1 MSSVAD
7 AVKTA
12 VIIEDDPEIRLI
24 LSEVLESAGFSTV
37 AVGNGVDGVRAVLT
51 YRPLLTTLDVRM
63 PGIDGFEAARRI
75 RAQSD
80 TYLIMLTGLQD
91 VNRLDLWDGSTWV
104 AVSVGRSSWTTIT
117 PESPW
122 TQNGNNNGTFQYRL
136 LNISGEESLQF
147 RGALGRASYP
157 TSPAGSYVVN
167 NTALPSSV
175 RPSTLRTVLIP
186 CSDTSSERIALKLDV
201 KTDGYLEVFG
211 FSSTAKPP
219 WIGFNGVTVSL

>member
-1 MSSVAD
+1 MPTTDDYGQGVQIASLTDAPDANKLAKDITNAIAQRSVLRFASS
-7 AVKTA
+7 
-12 VIIEDDPEIRLI
+12 
-24 LSEVLESAGFSTV
+24 SARGAT
-37 AVGNGVDGVRAVLT
+37 LT
-51 YRPLLTTLDVRM
+51 SPVE
-63 PGIDGFEAARRI
+63 G
-75 RAQSD
+75 
-80 TYLIMLTGLQD
+80 MLTWLQD
-91 VNRLDLWDGSTWV
+91 VNRLDLYDGSSWV

-117 PESPW
+117 PASPW
-122 TQNGNNNGTFQYRL
+122 TQDGNNNGTFQYRL

-167 NTALPSSV
+167 NTALPSIV

-211 FSSTAKPP
+211 FSSSVKPP

>member
-1 MSSVAD
+1 MPTTDNYGQGINIASLTDAPDADKLASDIVNAIAQRSVMRFTSAS
-7 AVKTA
+7 ARGATLTS
-12 VIIEDDPEIRLI
+12 P
-24 LSEVLESAGFSTV
+24 SEG
-37 AVGNGVDGVRAVLT
+37 
-51 YRPLLTTLDVRM
+51 
-63 PGIDGFEAARRI
+63 
-75 RAQSD
+75 
-80 TYLIMLTGLQD
+80 MLTWLYD
-91 VNRLDLWDGSTWV
+91 VNRLDLWDGSAWV
-104 AVSVGRSSWTTIT
+104 AVSVGQSTWKTIT

-157 TSPAGSYVVN
+157 SSPAGNYVVN
-167 NTALPSSV
+167 NTALPSAV

-201 KTDGYLEVFG
+201 RTDGYLEVFG
-211 FSSTAKPP
+211 FSSSVKPP

>member
-1 MSSVAD
+1 MPTTDDYGQGVQIASKTD
-7 AVKTA
+7 APNAEKLAKDIVNAIAQRSILRFASASTRGATLTGATA
-12 VIIEDDPEIRLI
+12 PVE
-24 LSEVLESAGFSTV
+24 G
-37 AVGNGVDGVRAVLT
+37 
-51 YRPLLTTLDVRM
+51 
-63 PGIDGFEAARRI
+63 
-75 RAQSD
+75 
-80 TYLIMLTGLQD
+80 MLTWLQD
-91 VNRLDLWDGSTWV
+91 VNRLDLYDGTTWV

-147 RGALGRASYP
+147 RGALGRSSYP

-211 FSSTAKPP
+211 FSTTAKPP

>member
-1 MSSVAD
+1 VPTTDDYGQGVQIASLTD
-7 AVKTA
+7 APDANKLARDIVNA
-12 VIIEDDPEIRLI
+12 IAQRSI
-24 LSEVLESAGFSTV
+24 LRFASAFTRG
-37 AVGNGVDGVRAVLT
+37 A
-51 YRPLLTTLDVRM
+51 TLAGASGPVE
-63 PGIDGFEAARRI
+63 G
-75 RAQSD
+75 
-80 TYLIMLTGLQD
+80 MLTWLQD

-122 TQNGNNNGTFQYRL
+122 TQNGNSNGAFQYRL

-147 RGALGRASYP
+147 RGALARTSYP
-157 TSPAGSYVVN
+157 SSPPTSYVVN

-186 CSDTSSERIALKLDV
+186 CSDVSSDRIALKMDV
-201 KTDGYLEVFG
+201 RTDGYLEVFG
-211 FSSTAKPP
+211 FSSSVKPP

>member
-1 MSSVAD
+1 MPTTDDYGQGVQIASKTD
-7 AVKTA
+7 APNAEQLAKDIVNAIAQRSILRFASASTRGATLTGATA
-12 VIIEDDPEIRLI
+12 PVE
-24 LSEVLESAGFSTV
+24 G
-37 AVGNGVDGVRAVLT
+37 
-51 YRPLLTTLDVRM
+51 
-63 PGIDGFEAARRI
+63 
-75 RAQSD
+75 
-80 TYLIMLTGLQD
+80 MLTWLQD
-91 VNRLDLWDGSTWV
+91 VNRLDLYDGSAWV

-122 TQNGNNNGTFQYRL
+122 SQNGNNNGTFQYRL

-157 TSPAGSYVVN
+157 SSPSSSYVVN
-167 NTALPSSV
+167 NTALPSAV

-186 CSDTSSERIALKLDV
+186 CSDTSSDRIALKLDV

-211 FSSTAKPP
+211 FSSSVKPP

>member
-1 MSSVAD
+1 MPTTDDYGQGVQIASKTD
-7 AVKTA
+7 APNAEKLAKDIVNAIAQRSILRFASASTRGATLTGATA
-12 VIIEDDPEIRLI
+12 PVE
-24 LSEVLESAGFSTV
+24 G
-37 AVGNGVDGVRAVLT
+37 
-51 YRPLLTTLDVRM
+51 
-63 PGIDGFEAARRI
+63 
-75 RAQSD
+75 
-80 TYLIMLTGLQD
+80 MLTWLQD
-91 VNRLDLWDGSTWV
+91 VNRLDLYDGTTWV

-147 RGALGRASYP
+147 RGALGRSSYP

>member
-1 MSSVAD
+1 VPTTDDYGQGVQIASLTDAPDAEKLAKSIVNAIAQRSVLRF
-7 AVKTA
+7 T
-12 VIIEDDPEIRLI
+12 
-24 LSEVLESAGFSTV
+24 SASARGAT
-37 AVGNGVDGVRAVLT
+37 LT
-51 YRPLLTTLDVRM
+51 SPVE
-63 PGIDGFEAARRI
+63 G
-75 RAQSD
+75 
-80 TYLIMLTGLQD
+80 MLTWLQD
-91 VNRLDLWDGSTWV
+91 VNRLDLYDGTTWV

-122 TQNGNNNGTFQYRL
+122 TQNGNNNGNLQYRL

-167 NTALPSSV
+167 NTALPSIV

-186 CSDTSSERIALKLDV
+186 CSDTSSDRIALKLDV
-201 KTDGYLEVFG
+201 RVDGYLEVFG
-211 FSSTAKPP
+211 FSSSAKPP

>member
-1 MSSVAD
+1 MPTTDDYGQGVQIASKTD
-7 AVKTA
+7 APNAEKLAKDIVNAIAQRSILRFASASTRGATLTGATA
-12 VIIEDDPEIRLI
+12 PVE
-24 LSEVLESAGFSTV
+24 G
-37 AVGNGVDGVRAVLT
+37 
-51 YRPLLTTLDVRM
+51 
-63 PGIDGFEAARRI
+63 
-75 RAQSD
+75 
-80 TYLIMLTGLQD
+80 MLTCLQD
-91 VNRLDLWDGSTWV
+91 VNRLDLYDGTTWV

-211 FSSTAKPP
+211 FSTTAKPP